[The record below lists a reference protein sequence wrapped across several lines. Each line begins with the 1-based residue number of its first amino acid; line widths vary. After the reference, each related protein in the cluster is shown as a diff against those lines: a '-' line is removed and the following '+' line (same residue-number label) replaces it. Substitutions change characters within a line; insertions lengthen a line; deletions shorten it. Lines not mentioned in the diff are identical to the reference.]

1 MKLLK
6 RCGLLRLRN
15 KAVDIVC
22 KTFMSGT
29 SSCKN
34 ITAFFMFHITVVFM
48 LHIAVVFMIHI
59 TVVSMI
65 HITVVFMIHITVV
78 FMIHMLEHAKTAV
91 MFLHVRC
98 RFSKVFDRSLFLHVR
113 YRFSKVFD
121 KPHCKS
127 V

>member
-48 LHIAVVFMIHI
+48 LHIAVVF
-59 TVVSMI
+59 MI

>member
-59 TVVSMI
+59 TVV
-65 HITVVFMIHITVV
+65 